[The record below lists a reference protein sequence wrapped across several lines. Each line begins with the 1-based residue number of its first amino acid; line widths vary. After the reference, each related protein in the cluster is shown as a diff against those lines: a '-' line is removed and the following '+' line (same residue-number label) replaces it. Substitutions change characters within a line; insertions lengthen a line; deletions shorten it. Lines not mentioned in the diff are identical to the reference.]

1 MMQYGIILKRAF
13 LFFMVIGLATMGGIE
28 GCSTYHT
35 ARRTTKKIA
44 RDMMVASEDLKKSI
58 AILKFEN
65 QSYYTNDKIDEIYQN
80 KIIET
85 LRTSCTN
92 TYLILPGDK
101 RYPEPLKSLPRIRSG
116 RIDNLKLVQ
125 VGRRYGIGAI
135 ATGAVLSVSAYQEKR
150 GLFWLRD
157 DHTYLQVHIH
167 LEVFDTETGAKL
179 LDENRLEEVEIE
191 EDNYHFIKEKK
202 QVPIAELTEKIQYT
216 ATLLG
221 EKICD
226 ALVNQSWISYVI
238 TKEGGKVTISSG
250 TTAGIQAGDIY
261 DIYDTGKLINGIG
274 DERFLLPGKKVGV
287 VQVTDVQEDKAETV
301 ILEDEGI
308 QQGDIVRTP

>member
-1 MMQYGIILKRAF
+1 MMHFGTIHKKAF
-13 LFFMVIGLATMGGIE
+13 LFFMVIDLAVMGSLE

-35 ARRTTKKIA
+35 AKRTTKKVA
-44 RDMMVASEDLKKSI
+44 RDIMIDSEDLKKSI

-65 QSYYTNDKIDEIYQN
+65 KSYYTNGKIEEVYQN

-92 TYLILPGDK
+92 LYLILPGGK
-101 RYPEPLKSLPRIRSG
+101 RYPEPLKLLPRTRSG
-116 RIDNLKLVQ
+116 RIDNLKMVQ
-125 VGRRYGIGAI
+125 AGRNYGIGAI

-191 EDNYHFIKEKK
+191 
-202 QVPIAELTEKIQYT
+202 
-216 ATLLG
+216 
-221 EKICD
+221 
-226 ALVNQSWISYVI
+226 
-238 TKEGGKVTISSG
+238 
-250 TTAGIQAGDIY
+250 
-261 DIYDTGKLINGIG
+261 
-274 DERFLLPGKKVGV
+274 
-287 VQVTDVQEDKAETV
+287 
-301 ILEDEGI
+301 
-308 QQGDIVRTP
+308 